1 METFTCN
8 KTEIFCTKPNGTLHI
23 QFDPRDNK
31 SPSDSLLNLILYTK
45 NETLPGKADDET
57 GKKTK
62 KLIRILFC
70 KDLIVF
76 QDDFS
81 TLVPKT
87 L

>member
-8 KTEIFCTKPNGTLHI
+8 KTETFCTKPNGTLHI
-23 QFDPRDNK
+23 QFGPRDNK
-31 SPSDSLLNLILYTK
+31 SPSDALLNLILYTK

-57 GKKTK
+57 GKKTNN
-62 KLIRILFC
+62 LC
-70 KDLIVF
+70 KDLNVF

-81 TLVPKT
+81 TLVPNT